1 MKSIYVIWEYLRIS
15 SQTLEKFMKQKQISF
30 IKLDRKV
37 LFKKSDIDKFIERK
51 RILAKS
57 EIP

>member
-1 MKSIYVIWEYLRIS
+1 VIWEYLRIS